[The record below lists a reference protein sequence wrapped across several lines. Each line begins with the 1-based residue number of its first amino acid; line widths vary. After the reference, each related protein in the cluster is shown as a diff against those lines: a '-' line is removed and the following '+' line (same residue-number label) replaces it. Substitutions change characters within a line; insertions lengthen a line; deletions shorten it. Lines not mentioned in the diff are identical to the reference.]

1 MRFLRKL
8 LGETD
13 AIEEARRE
21 AGEDLEGGGGEVDAP
36 EAETMPEEAPEL
48 PADEQEERA
57 TPEG

>member
-21 AGEDLEGGGGEVDAP
+21 AGENLEGEVDAP

-57 TPEG
+57 TPGG

>member
-1 MRFLRKL
+1 VRFLRKL

-21 AGEDLEGGGGEVDAP
+21 AGADLEGGEVDAP

-48 PADEQEERA
+48 PRDEQEKPA

>member
-8 LGETD
+8 FGETD
-13 AIEEARRE
+13 AIEEARRK
-21 AGEDLEGGGGEVDAP
+21 AGEDLEGGEVAP

-48 PADEQEERA
+48 PGDEQEERA

>member
-1 MRFLRKL
+1 VRFLRKL

-21 AGEDLEGGGGEVDAP
+21 AGEDLEGGEVDAP

-48 PADEQEERA
+48 PADEREERA

>member
-1 MRFLRKL
+1 VRFLRKL

-21 AGEDLEGGGGEVDAP
+21 AGEDLEGGELDAP

-48 PADEQEERA
+48 PGDEQEEPA

>member
-1 MRFLRKL
+1 VRFLRKL
-8 LGETD
+8 LGETN

-21 AGEDLEGGGGEVDAP
+21 AGEDLEGGEVDAP

>member
-21 AGEDLEGGGGEVDAP
+21 AGEDLEGGEVDAP

-48 PADEQEERA
+48 PVDEQEERA